1 MSKNQKHYRLDYGI
15 VALLSFS
22 FGSASL
28 GFSDVT
34 LPHLASRLICFLAIA
49 LAGGS
54 TQPAFSHPGHEL
66 ELPSLGSL
74 SWLRFLSKG
83 IPICCLRQRNWLL
96 SELRK
101 GERRAEGGLPEA
113 EFL

>member
-1 MSKNQKHYRLDYGI
+1 MSLYPT
-15 VALLSFS
+15 F
-22 FGSASL
+22 
-28 GFSDVT
+28 
-34 LPHLASRLICFLAIA
+34 ASRLICFLAIA

-66 ELPSLGSL
+66 EPPSLGSL
-74 SWLRFLSKG
+74 SVAKVLIERHPYLLPQAK
-83 IPICCLRQRNWLL
+83 RNWLL

-101 GERRAEGGLPEA
+101 GERRVEGGLPEA